1 MEFEESND
9 QSHHFREAASGTG
22 LIACPLCHLKA
33 SHLAPKPRPRLT
45 CTYTQRHRPAFS
57 KPSCHPEASPIER
70 FLASSPS
77 RLASPSSRPPT
88 EHQLGSSMG
97 RSECNHYIG
106 LGAQGAGV
114 AAFVTTVLGYTLV
127 YVRWRDWVRVGVGWE
142 EA

>member
-1 MEFEESND
+1 
-9 QSHHFREAASGTG
+9 
-22 LIACPLCHLKA
+22 
-33 SHLAPKPRPRLT
+33 
-45 CTYTQRHRPAFS
+45 
-57 KPSCHPEASPIER
+57 
-70 FLASSPS
+70 
-77 RLASPSSRPPT
+77 
-88 EHQLGSSMG
+88 MG